1 MGDRDYNKENGGD
14 RDYSKENGGK
24 HMATFSGVVWAVT
37 LGVI

>member
-1 MGDRDYNKENGGD
+1 MFDRNYGKENGG
-14 RDYSKENGGK
+14 E